1 MFTFCIHISSPVRR
15 KHKAFKNA
23 KRQASLPTGPLVRFS
38 DITTEYNSTY

>member
-1 MFTFCIHISSPVRR
+1 MLISSPLRR
-15 KHKAFKNA
+15 KHKTHKNA

>member
-1 MFTFCIHISSPVRR
+1 MFTFESPSRLPHGGNTPPL
-15 KHKAFKNA
+15 KKA